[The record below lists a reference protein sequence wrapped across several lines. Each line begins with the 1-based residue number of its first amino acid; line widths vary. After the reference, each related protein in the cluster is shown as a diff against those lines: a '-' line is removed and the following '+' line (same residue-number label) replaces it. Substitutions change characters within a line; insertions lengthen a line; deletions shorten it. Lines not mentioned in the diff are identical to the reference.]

1 MIWTLNNISIITVFL
16 HVWLHYMCLQL
27 GMHYIPLI
35 DPGISGSEKPGTYPP
50 YDEGLQLDIFIKNS
64 SGQPFVGKVSLVWD
78 LSSHSSVSKDSSL
91 LGCDTVWMGR

>member
-1 MIWTLNNISIITVFL
+1 
-16 HVWLHYMCLQL
+16 MCLQL

-64 SGQPFVGKVSLVWD
+64 SGQPFVGKVSLV
-78 LSSHSSVSKDSSL
+78 
-91 LGCDTVWMGR
+91 